1 MTKKA
6 SLHGAPRLSP
16 QARLLAC
23 AALLV
28 ILPLAAYL
36 PAYDAGF
43 YSDDVSQI
51 VHNERLR
58 TARGL
63 GEIWTDVGGT
73 DNLYYP
79 LTFTTYWIDYRLWGM
94 NPAGYHTPN
103 IILHALNSL
112 LVWLVFRRIGIPGG
126 WFAGAIFALH
136 PVHVESVAW
145 VTERRNTLSAFFYLL
160 SILAYLR
167 YRRIGADGSGAAGG
181 GTGAAVPAAADGRQF
196 RGSRRGAYLAA
207 FVCFAAALLS
217 KTATLSL
224 PAVILLVIWWKEGR
238 LAPKDWL
245 PLLPFFVIGIVLS
258 LWTAGLERTLIERGG
273 SGWGDY
279 TLADRLI
286 IAGRAVW
293 FYLGKLLYPAA
304 LSFIYPQ
311 WPVGAHGWA
320 LYLYPLGV
328 IALAGLLVGAGRRIG
343 RGPAAA
349 WLFFVGTL
357 LPVLGLVNFFYMMLS
372 FVADRFLYLPSLG
385 IIALVTGYAAAGY
398 QRRGIPARRIELAIA
413 VAVLT
418 VLAAL
423 TWQRSSCFENA
434 QKLYGDVLAKHPDSW
449 AGHYSLGVVLA
460 ASERPADALPHLEAA
475 AGLKNNFPSIRG
487 YLGVVY
493 AQLGRYE
500 DALRSFREAL
510 GQNPNDAEIR
520 TNLGVALVNIGSYD
534 AAIEEYTKALSVSP
548 GYAPALRN
556 LSRVVLYRIDEMA
569 AAGDNAAALEFARES
584 RALALSVGARSL
596 ASDIDQRIRGLP
608 VPPE

>member
-1 MTKKA
+1 MVKEA
-6 SLHGAPRLSP
+6 NLHGAPRLSP
-16 QARLLAC
+16 RARALAC

-43 YSDDVSQI
+43 YSDDVSHI
-51 VHNERLR
+51 VQNERLR

-63 GEIWTDVGGT
+63 GEIWSDARGT
-73 DNLYYP
+73 DDLYYP
-79 LTFTTYWIDYRLWGM
+79 LTFTTYWIDYHLWGM

-112 LVWLVFRRIGIPGG
+112 LVWLVFRRLGIPGA

-145 VTERRNTLSAFFYLL
+145 VTERRNTLSACFYLL
-160 SILAYLR
+160 SFLVYLG
-167 YRRIGADGSGAAGG
+167 YRRIGANGAGGVDGGGAAGLTETYG
-181 GTGAAVPAAADGRQF
+181 RVRRAPRHGTYIAALV
-196 RGSRRGAYLAA
+196 L
-207 FVCFAAALLS
+207 FAAALLS

-224 PAVILLVIWWKEGR
+224 PAAILLVVWWKTGR
-238 LAPKDWL
+238 LRARDWL
-245 PLLPFFVIGIVLS
+245 PLVPFFVIGIALS

-273 SGWGDY
+273 PGWGEY
-279 TLADRLI
+279 TTADRLL

-293 FYLGKLLYPAA
+293 FYLGKVLLPAD

-311 WPVGAHGWA
+311 WPVGVHGWA
-320 LYLYPLGV
+320 PYLYPLGV
-328 IALAGLLVGAGRRIG
+328 IALAGLLLTARRRIG

-357 LPVLGLVNFFYMMLS
+357 LPVLGLLDFFYMMLS

-385 IIALVTGYAAAGY
+385 IIALVTGYASSGC
-398 QRRGIPARRIELAIA
+398 RRAGIPARRIALVIAIA
-413 VAVLT
+413 VLA
-418 VLAAL
+418 VLAAS

-434 QKLYGDVLAKHPDSW
+434 ERLYGDVLAKHPDSW
-449 AGHYSLGVVLA
+449 VGHYSLGVVLA
-460 ASERPADALPHLEAA
+460 AAERPADALPHLEAA
-475 AGLKNNFPSIRG
+475 AGLKTNFPSIRG

-493 AQLGRYE
+493 AQLGRHE
-500 DALRSFREAL
+500 EALRSFREAL
-510 GQNPNDAEIR
+510 DQNPNDAEIR
-520 TNLGVALVNIGSYD
+520 TNLGVALVTIGRYD
-534 AAIEEYTKALSVSP
+534 EAIKEYGKVLASSP
-548 GYAPALRN
+548 AYAPAVRN
-556 LSRVVLYRIDEMA
+556 LSRVVLYRIDEIA
-569 AAGDNAAALEFARES
+569 AAGDNASALEFARET

-596 ASDIDQRIRGLP
+596 AADIDQRIRGLS